1 MIAYIGRRIA
11 FSLFALLC
19 VSAIT
24 FFAVFA
30 SGDPAMLL
38 LPPEAQNPQEIARF
52 REMMGLDRPLPLQY
66 LDFLGRAVRGD
77 FGRSLK
83 YNVPAST
90 LILERLPSTM
100 LLATSAVIV
109 SALIGIPLGVLAAV
123 KRGSWVDDIVILAS
137 TLGLAAPSFW
147 IGTMLI
153 VVLAVQLRL
162 LPPSGGGSFDKLIM
176 PTITL
181 ASGFIAVLARFTR
194 SGMLDVLSKEY
205 VTTAHA
211 KGLPARVVLFRHAL
225 RNTMI
230 PIVTLLGLEMG
241 TLLGGAVVT
250 ENVFAWPG
258 IGQLVVLSIFNR
270 DYPLVVACVLTAATL
285 FIIVNLLVDILYVY
299 INPTVR
305 L

>member
-1 MIAYIGRRIA
+1 MISYIGKRIA
-11 FSLFALLC
+11 FSLFALIG
-19 VSAIT
+19 VTAIT

-30 SGDPAMLL
+30 SGDPAVML
-38 LPPEAQNPQEIARF
+38 LPPEAQSAEEIAKF
-52 REMMGLDRPLPLQY
+52 REMMGLDRPLPVQFVE
-66 LDFLGRAVRGD
+66 FLGRAARGD

-90 LILERLPSTM
+90 LIAERLPSTM
-100 LLATSAVIV
+100 VLAASAVLV

-123 KRGSWVDDIVILAS
+123 KRGSIIDDIVILTS

-153 VVLAVQLRL
+153 VVFAVQLRL
-162 LPPSGGGSFDKLIM
+162 VPPSGGGSLDKLIL

-205 VTTAHA
+205 VMTAHA
-211 KGLPARVVLFRHAL
+211 KGLHERAVLFNHAL

-258 IGQLVVLSIFNR
+258 IGQLVVMSIFNR
-270 DYPLVVACVLTAATL
+270 DYPLVVACVLTAAAL
-285 FIIVNLLVDILYVY
+285 FILVNLLVDILYVC